1 MSFTNPVITIRK
13 KLSFIINI
21 TKTLDTLFG
30 CPLQSLFPNTRARP
44 FSLENDKQTIFSISS
59 IPTSMFS
66 ISVFLYF
73 TKGVH
78 SRINKIDP
86 KSIRNLIINW
96 FECEG
101 QFNRLDAPFMSTA
114 TILPS

>member
-1 MSFTNPVITIRK
+1 MKFTQNK
-13 KLSFIINI
+13 
-21 TKTLDTLFG
+21 
-30 CPLQSLFPNTRARP
+30 SLFPNTRARP

-78 SRINKIDP
+78 SRINRKLDH
-86 KSIRNLIINW
+86 KLIFGSFSTIPGRSN
-96 FECEG
+96 
-101 QFNRLDAPFMSTA
+101 NDARHSFH
-114 TILPS
+114 LL